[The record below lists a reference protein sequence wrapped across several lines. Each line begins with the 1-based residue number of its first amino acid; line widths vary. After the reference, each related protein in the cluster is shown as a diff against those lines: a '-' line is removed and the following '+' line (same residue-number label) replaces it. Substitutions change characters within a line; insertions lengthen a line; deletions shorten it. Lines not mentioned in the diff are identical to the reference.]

1 MAYNEAYTHS
11 LDGMS
16 FNIERATLNLLSIV
30 MADKPIKEKCF
41 EFDVPNLQWI
51 EEIKESEAIRLAVE
65 ISVQYRMMES
75 NIKDKSWLD
84 DQLIVGVLQPNRNN
98 DEHIDLNIREAC
110 NKIIHAKEFGFDV
123 QKFRGKEQHYFKPF
137 FNITGTKGKSDWFA
151 YIDVL
156 FFCNAVN
163 RPMDLPWKSKLL
175 TR

>member
-30 MADKPIKEKCF
+30 MADKSIKEKYF
-41 EFDVPNLQWI
+41 ECQVPNLQWI
-51 EEIKESEAIRLAVE
+51 EEIKESEVIRLAVE
-65 ISVQYRMMES
+65 IAVQYRMMES
-75 NIKDKSWLD
+75 NVKDPSWLD
-84 DQLIVGVLQPNRNN
+84 EELVVGILQPNQKI
-98 DEHIDLNIREAC
+98 DENIDLTIREAC

-123 QKFRGKEQHYFKPF
+123 QKFRGKQEYYFKPF
-137 FNITGTKGKSDWFA
+137 FNITGTKGKAKWFA

-163 RPMDLPWKSKLL
+163 RPMDLAWKPKF
-175 TR
+175 